1 MNIVVQK
8 FGGTSVQTDETRKVA
23 ASHVKRAVF
32 QGKKVVVVVSAM
44 GRKGD
49 PYATDTLLGLI
60 RSTAMKE
67 MPRER
72 DMLLSCGEI
81 ISAVVFTDLLCSV
94 GLKAMALTGFQA
106 GITTDDTFGEAR
118 IVDVDTTKIMDLFSS
133 DYEVIVVA
141 GFQGKSRNDEITT
154 LGRGGS
160 DTSATALASSLHAE
174 YVDIY
179 TDVEG
184 VMTADPRIV
193 SNAVTIRTV
202 TYEEICN
209 FAYQGAKVIHPR
221 AVEIAMQNKIP
232 IYIRSLYKGEIG
244 TTITDQKGV
253 KERLITGV
261 AHLSHVTQITV
272 KGEASVHLQKEVF
285 DTIAKADIS
294 VDFINIQPKLI
305 RFTVSDEQKDRA
317 ITLLRHKGYE
327 PEAISGCAKVSAVGA
342 GMTGVPGVAAKI
354 ATALAN
360 EGIEILQSADSHTT
374 IWVLI
379 KGDDMEKAVL
389 RIHEAFDL
397 ANATFPDGR
406 QAKERG
412 ESH

>member
-8 FGGTSVQTDETRKVA
+8 FGGTSLQTEETRKLA
-23 ASHVKRAVF
+23 ASHVKRAVH

-44 GRKGD
+44 GRSGD
-49 PYATDTLLGLI
+49 PYATDTLLGLL
-60 RSTAMKE
+60 RSEAQTE
-67 MPRER
+67 LLRER

-81 ISAVVFTDLLCSV
+81 ISAVVFTALLQSLSFKV
-94 GLKAMALTGFQA
+94 TALTGAQA
-106 GITTDDTFGEAR
+106 GIVTDETYGDAC
-118 IVDVDTTKIMDLFSS
+118 IVEMNPTKVRQLFSS
-133 DYEVIVVA
+133 GYEVIVVA
-141 GFQGKSRNDEITT
+141 GFQGKSQSGEVTT

-160 DTSATALASSLHAE
+160 DTSATAIGSSLQAE
-174 YVDIY
+174 YVDIF

-184 VMTADPRIV
+184 VMTADPQIV
-193 SNAVTIRTV
+193 SDAVPLRTV

-221 AVEIAMQNKIP
+221 AVEIAMQHNIP
-232 IYIRSLYKGEIG
+232 IHIRSLYKDHIG
-244 TTITDQKGV
+244 TTITGNKRI

-261 AHLSHVTQITV
+261 AHVAGVTQFTV
-272 KGEASVHLQKEVF
+272 QGEGSVHLQKEVF

-305 RFTVSDEQKDRA
+305 RFTVPDEEKDRA
-317 ITLLRHKGYE
+317 MTLLQQKGYQ
-327 PEAISGCAKVSAVGA
+327 PKMISGCAKVAAVGA

-374 IWVLI
+374 IWVLT
-379 KGDDMEKAVL
+379 KGEDMEKAVQ

-397 ANATFPDGR
+397 ANDTF
-406 QAKERG
+406 
-412 ESH
+412 SL

>member
-1 MNIVVQK
+1 MVNYYKILK
-8 FGGTSVQTDETRKVA
+8 ISPKATTAEIKSAYRRLARKKHPDVNKN
-23 ASHVKRAVF
+23 SE
-32 QGKKVVVVVSAM
+32 QSA
-44 GRKGD
+44 
-49 PYATDTLLGLI
+49 
-60 RSTAMKE
+60 
-67 MPRER
+67 RE
-72 DMLLSCGEI
+72 
-81 ISAVVFTDLLCSV
+81 
-94 GLKAMALTGFQA
+94 
-106 GITTDDTFGEAR
+106 
-118 IVDVDTTKIMDLFSS
+118 
-133 DYEVIVVA
+133 
-141 GFQGKSRNDEITT
+141 
-154 LGRGGS
+154 
-160 DTSATALASSLHAE
+160 
-174 YVDIY
+174 
-179 TDVEG
+179 
-184 VMTADPRIV
+184 
-193 SNAVTIRTV
+193 
-202 TYEEICN
+202 
-209 FAYQGAKVIHPR
+209 
-221 AVEIAMQNKIP
+221 
-232 IYIRSLYKGEIG
+232 
-244 TTITDQKGV
+244 
-253 KERLITGV
+253 
-261 AHLSHVTQITV
+261 
-272 KGEASVHLQKEVF
+272 F